1 MLAASRAGVGP
12 EQGVLGVMHY
22 IAKLAAVAA
31 AVSTLAIMPQ
41 PAMAGT
47 AGEASQLR
55 RLDIMLMVSSLRCR
69 FGADN
74 FQPDYARFS
83 ANHNPLMQEA
93 FRTLQ
98 ADYVARMGTAR
109 AKKALDTVSV
119 GMANQYG
126 QGHPWLGCAEL
137 KSMTQELAATRDR
150 AHLVRVADEVLA
162 DRPSATLASRR

>member
-1 MLAASRAGVGP
+1 MKSFAR
-12 EQGVLGVMHY
+12 
-22 IAKLAAVAA
+22 LAAVAA
-31 AVSTLAIMPQ
+31 ALSALAVVPQ
-41 PAMAGT
+41 PAFAGS
-47 AGEASQLR
+47 AHEASQLR

-83 ANHNPLMQEA
+83 ANQNPVMQDA

-98 ADYVARMGTAR
+98 GDYVARMGAAR

-126 QGHPWLGCAEL
+126 QGHPWLGCGEL
-137 KSMTQELAATRDR
+137 KAMTRELAATHDR
-150 AHLVRVADEVLA
+150 EHLVRVADDVLSE
-162 DRPSATLASRR
+162 RPPAQFALRR

>member
-1 MLAASRAGVGP
+1 MKS
-12 EQGVLGVMHY
+12 
-22 IAKLAAVAA
+22 IARLAAVAA
-31 AVSTLAIMPQ
+31 AVSTLATAPQ
-41 PAMAGT
+41 SAFAGST
-47 AGEASQLR
+47 HEASQLR

-83 ANHNPLMQEA
+83 TNQNPVMQDA

-98 ADYVARMGTAR
+98 ADYVARMGPAR

-126 QGHPWLGCAEL
+126 QGHPWLGCSEL
-137 KSMTQELAATRDR
+137 KAMTQELAATPDR
-150 AHLVRVADEVLA
+150 AHLVRVADDVLA
-162 DRPSATLASRR
+162 ERPPAQFASRR

>member
-1 MLAASRAGVGP
+1 MKS
-12 EQGVLGVMHY
+12 
-22 IAKLAAVAA
+22 IARLAAVTA
-31 AVSTLAIMPQ
+31 AVSTLVVLPQ
-41 PAMAGT
+41 PALAGG
-47 AGEASQLR
+47 AEEASQLR

-74 FQPDYARFS
+74 FQSDYARFS
-83 ANHNPLMQEA
+83 TNQNPVMQDA

-98 ADYVARMGTAR
+98 ADYVARMGPAR

-126 QGHPWLGCAEL
+126 QGHPWLGCGEL
-137 KSMTQELAATRDR
+137 KAMTKELAATRDR

-162 DRPSATLASRR
+162 DRPSAQLASRR

>member
-1 MLAASRAGVGP
+1 MKLASRLTAVVA
-12 EQGVLGVMHY
+12 VL
-22 IAKLAAVAA
+22 
-31 AVSTLAIMPQ
+31 STLAILPQ
-41 PAMAGT
+41 PALAGS
-47 AGEASQLR
+47 AEEASQLR

-83 ANHNPLMQEA
+83 ATHDPAMQDA

-98 ADYVARMGTAR
+98 ADYVARMGPAQ

-126 QGHPWLGCAEL
+126 QGHPWLGCSEL
-137 KSMTQELAATRDR
+137 KSMTRELADTRDR
-150 AHLVRVADEVLA
+150 AHLVRVADEALA
-162 DRPSATLASRR
+162 ERPPAQFALRR